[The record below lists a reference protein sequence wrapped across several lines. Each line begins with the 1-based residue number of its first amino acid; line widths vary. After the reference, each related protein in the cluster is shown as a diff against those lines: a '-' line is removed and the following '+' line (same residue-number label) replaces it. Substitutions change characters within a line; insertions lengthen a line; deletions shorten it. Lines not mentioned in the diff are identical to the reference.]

1 MVDVHELGQA
11 GVEHRRHAV
20 VHDARHALVIL
31 RRPVL
36 PLRADEDVPGA
47 REGRPPTPA
56 VLPRVPADVIDV
68 QVGADDQIHR
78 LGRHAG
84 RSKVVEE
91 RRLQHVKR
99 RSSAAILPVA
109 DAGVDEDREA
119 RTTHDERVHALEK
132 ATLLVD
138 EVGREP
144 GAMLL
149 ERLRGRV
156 GQEPGRA
163 RRAGSFDDARD
174 GKAAEREGDHARDS
188 RQDGTCRQGAASL
201 QKAEPDDRVGDGRHD
216 GRHTAHSQQERGAI
230 MAIHAITDLAIV
242 LKPEDDVAI
251 AKREI
256 AAGTILEDGGT
267 RIDVRQDIRPGHK
280 VARRARRQGAE
291 VRRYGQVIG
300 FATQDIAAG
309 DHVHTQNLAVGE
321 LERNYEIGTDVRPVE
336 YYPADR
342 MRFFDGYKREDGRV
356 GTRNYV
362 AIISGVNCS
371 ASVSQFVKDKFRDV
385 SAQYPNIDG
394 VLAITH
400 KSGCG
405 TKLFGEDHLALQRV
419 LAGYAKHPNVAAYI
433 LIGLGCEVNQAAVMV
448 DKQRMAAPGHPERKP
463 VIVNIQEAGGIRKTV
478 DRAAAEVAKLLPIV
492 NEARRTPQPVSELVL
507 ATNCGG
513 SDGNSGITAN
523 PALGWA
529 VDELVRYGGTGVL
542 AETPEIYG
550 AEHLLIRRAVSE
562 GVAKKLI
569 DRYKWWEWYCRG
581 IEAMDNNPAPGNKA
595 GGITTVF
602 EKSLGGVTKGGTTP
616 MTDVFLYGEP
626 ITTRGFVFMDTPG
639 HDPVSIT
646 GLVAGGCNIICFT
659 TGRGSVFG
667 CKPVPSI
674 KLATNSLMYRHM
686 EEDMDVNCGVI
697 LEGTPLPDVGR
708 QILDEVIAVA
718 SGKRSKSELSGVG
731 EEEFAPWIIGP
742 VM

>member
-1 MVDVHELGQA
+1 M
-11 GVEHRRHAV
+11 
-20 VHDARHALVIL
+20 
-31 RRPVL
+31 
-36 PLRADEDVPGA
+36 
-47 REGRPPTPA
+47 
-56 VLPRVPADVIDV
+56 
-68 QVGADDQIHR
+68 
-78 LGRHAG
+78 
-84 RSKVVEE
+84 
-91 RRLQHVKR
+91 
-99 RSSAAILPVA
+99 
-109 DAGVDEDREA
+109 
-119 RTTHDERVHALEK
+119 TT
-132 ATLLVD
+132 
-138 EVGREP
+138 
-144 GAMLL
+144 
-149 ERLRGRV
+149 
-156 GQEPGRA
+156 
-163 RRAGSFDDARD
+163 
-174 GKAAEREGDHARDS
+174 
-188 RQDGTCRQGAASL
+188 
-201 QKAEPDDRVGDGRHD
+201 
-216 GRHTAHSQQERGAI
+216 
-230 MAIHAITDLAIV
+230 HAITDLAII

-256 AAGTILEDGGT
+256 PAGAILEDAGG
-267 RIDVRQDIRPGHK
+267 RIEVRQDIKPGHK
-280 VARRARRQGAE
+280 VARRARSTGDE

-300 FATQDIAAG
+300 FATRDITIG

-321 LERNYEIGTDVRPVE
+321 LHREYEIGTDVVPVD
-336 YYPADR
+336 YYPPER
-342 MRFFDGYKREDGRV
+342 MRYFDGYKREDGRV

-385 SAQYPNIDG
+385 PREYPNIDG

-433 LIGLGCEVNQAAVMV
+433 IIGLGCEVNQAAVMV

-463 VIVNIQEAGGIRKTV
+463 LIVNIQDAGGIRKTV
-478 DRAAAEVAKLLPIV
+478 ERAAAEVAKLLPTA
-492 NEARRTPQPVSELVL
+492 NEARRTKQPISELVL

-550 AEHLLIRRAVSE
+550 AEHLLIRRAINE

-646 GLVAGGCNIICFT
+646 GLVAGGCNVICFT

-686 EEDMDVNCGVI
+686 EEDMDINCGVI
-697 LEGTPLPDVGR
+697 LEGTPLPEVGR
-708 QILDEVIAVA
+708 RIFEEVIAVA

>member
-1 MVDVHELGQA
+1 MATYALTEK
-11 GVEHRRHAV
+11 AV
-20 VHDARHALVIL
+20 VL
-31 RRPVL
+31 R
-36 PLRADEDVPGA
+36 
-47 REGRPPTPA
+47 
-56 VLPRVPADVIDV
+56 
-68 QVGADDQIHR
+68 
-78 LGRHAG
+78 
-84 RSKVVEE
+84 
-91 RRLQHVKR
+91 
-99 RSSAAILPVA
+99 
-109 DAGVDEDREA
+109 
-119 RTTHDERVHALEK
+119 
-132 ATLLVD
+132 
-138 EVGREP
+138 
-144 GAMLL
+144 
-149 ERLRGRV
+149 
-156 GQEPGRA
+156 
-163 RRAGSFDDARD
+163 
-174 GKAAEREGDHARDS
+174 
-188 RQDGTCRQGAASL
+188 
-201 QKAEPDDRVGDGRHD
+201 
-216 GRHTAHSQQERGAI
+216 
-230 MAIHAITDLAIV
+230 
-242 LKPEDDVAI
+242 PEDDVAI
-251 AKREI
+251 AKRELT
-256 AAGTILEDGGT
+256 AGMILEDGPA
-267 RIDVRQDIRPGHK
+267 RIEVRQDIKPGHK
-280 VARRARRQGAE
+280 VARRTVAAGRP
-291 VRRYGQVIG
+291 VRRYGQIIG
-300 FATQDIAAG
+300 FATQDIGVG
-309 DHVHTQNLAVGE
+309 DHVHTQNLGIGE
-321 LERNYEIGTDVRPVE
+321 LQREYEFCTDVRPVE
-336 YYPADR
+336 FYSPEQ
-342 MRFFDGYKREDGRV
+342 MRYFDGFKREDGRV
-356 GTRNYV
+356 GTRNYL
-362 AIISGVNCS
+362 AILSTVNCS

-385 SAQYPNIDG
+385 QRDFPQVDG

-448 DKQRMAAPGHPERKP
+448 ERQRLAWPGHPERRP
-463 VIVNIQEAGGIRKTV
+463 TIITIQEAGGVRKTV
-478 DRAAAEVAKLLPIV
+478 ERAAAEVARVLPRANDV
-492 NEARRTPQPVSELVL
+492 RRSRQPISDLVL

-550 AEHLLIRRAVSE
+550 AEHLLICRAINE

-602 EKSLGGVTKGGTTP
+602 EKSLGGVTKRGTTP
-616 MTDVFLYGEP
+616 MMDVFLYGEP

-667 CKPVPSI
+667 CKPVPSL
-674 KLATNSLMYRHM
+674 KLATNSLVYRHM

-697 LEGTPLPDVGR
+697 LEGTPLEVVGR
-708 QILDEVIAVA
+708 QILDEVVAVA

>member
-1 MVDVHELGQA
+1 M
-11 GVEHRRHAV
+11 
-20 VHDARHALVIL
+20 
-31 RRPVL
+31 
-36 PLRADEDVPGA
+36 
-47 REGRPPTPA
+47 
-56 VLPRVPADVIDV
+56 
-68 QVGADDQIHR
+68 
-78 LGRHAG
+78 
-84 RSKVVEE
+84 
-91 RRLQHVKR
+91 
-99 RSSAAILPVA
+99 
-109 DAGVDEDREA
+109 
-119 RTTHDERVHALEK
+119 
-132 ATLLVD
+132 AT
-138 EVGREP
+138 
-144 GAMLL
+144 
-149 ERLRGRV
+149 
-156 GQEPGRA
+156 
-163 RRAGSFDDARD
+163 
-174 GKAAEREGDHARDS
+174 
-188 RQDGTCRQGAASL
+188 
-201 QKAEPDDRVGDGRHD
+201 
-216 GRHTAHSQQERGAI
+216 
-230 MAIHAITDLAIV
+230 HAITEVAIV
-242 LKPEDDVAI
+242 LRPEDDVAI

-256 AAGTILEDGGT
+256 AAGTLLEDAEA
-267 RIDVRQDIRPGHK
+267 RIEVGQDIRPGHK
-280 VARRARRQGAE
+280 LARRARRAGEA

-300 FATQDIAAG
+300 FATCDIAVG
-309 DHVHTQNLAVGE
+309 DHVHTQNLGVGE
-321 LERNYEIGTDVRPVE
+321 LAREYEVGPDVVPVAYHPPE
-336 YYPADR
+336 R
-342 MRFFDGYKREDGRV
+342 MRYFEGYKREDGRV

-362 AIISGVNCS
+362 AIVSGVNCS
-371 ASVSQFVKDKFRDV
+371 ASVSQFVKDRFRDV
-385 SAQYPNIDG
+385 SRDYPNIDG

-448 DKQRMAAPGHPERKP
+448 DRQRMAAPGHPERRP
-463 VIVNIQEAGGIRKTV
+463 FVINIQEAGGIRKTV
-478 DRAAAEVAKLLPIV
+478 ERAAAEVARLLPV
-492 NEARRTPQPVSELVL
+492 ADQARRTRQPVSELIL

-562 GVAKKLI
+562 AVAKKLI

-581 IEAMDNNPAPGNKA
+581 IDAMDNNPAPGNKA

-616 MTDVFLYGEP
+616 LTDVFLYGEP

-646 GLVAGGCNIICFT
+646 GLVAGGANIICFT

-674 KLATNSLMYRHM
+674 KLATNTLVYRHM
-686 EEDMDVNCGVI
+686 EEDMDINCGVI
-697 LEGTPLPDVGR
+697 LEGTPLPEVGR
-708 QILDEVIAVA
+708 RIFEEVIAVA